1 MKTEIR
7 KAVFFGKTVY
17 QVYFENTTD
26 PQPFGGLLGSYPT
39 LAAAKKA
46 AQNVTR
52 A

>member
-1 MKTEIR
+1 MRTEIR

-17 QVYFENTTD
+17 SVYFETEMNA
-26 PQPFGGLLGSYPT
+26 GLVGNYPT

-46 AQNVTR
+46 AQNVKS

>member
-17 QVYFENTTD
+17 SVYFENEMD
-26 PQPFGGLLGSYPT
+26 AGLVGNYPT

-46 AQNVTR
+46 AKSLKS

>member
-17 QVYFENTTD
+17 QVFFETQMNA
-26 PQPFGGLLGSYPT
+26 GLVGNYPT